1 MKKILHILFVGIL
14 LLGAVVSAHAANG
27 IIETKYYSICAG
39 DTIMPDAHQT
49 RIGSDTIVYDTIRV
63 TDPSMDSIY
72 VYVVNVYSVFF
83 KTESRIIETGTSFMW
98 RDLLIDHAGT
108 YDRVYKT
115 IHDCDSTYQLVVTER
130 AGKPEKPVTFT
141 ICDGESVEFNGQ
153 TYSASGTYY
162 SDMNADTVYK
172 ITIVKHPSQL
182 YQQTAVIDATH
193 PYYWQYMLNGEL
205 HTDTLTEPGVY
216 EYTTQNPETGCND
229 THRLIVTRDETS
241 YHFEEAFTIC
251 ENEEFSWHGLSNLNR
266 QGIGTTTDYFDR
278 FVSQAGK
285 DSIYHLALTVN
296 PVPRRT
302 QTLTFC
308 ESIDWNGRTYTE
320 SGLVIDT
327 LTSVL
332 GCDSIITTILAR
344 GIPFHRHDTATI
356 VPGETMTW
364 HGQTINNSG
373 LYEDKHVTSMG
384 CDSVYTLGVGMKEAV
399 PQMDMRTDYISIC
412 YGEEYVWRGKTYRE
426 PNRYVDTLY
435 TDNTKTE
442 VDSLFVLVLTVNPR
456 YDLTERVTFRD
467 FPVNYRN
474 TLIQG
479 PGIYPIHYTSSLG
492 CDSIITLMVDREVI
506 RDELTVTICPGETYL
521 WRGHVYQ
528 ESHRYVETE
537 TDANGVDSV
546 EHILNL
552 TVKYIPETR
561 ITRTICRGTSY
572 TFADQ
577 TLTESGIYTH
587 TFHDTGCDS
596 VVVLSLNVLNADTVK
611 YIRHINEGES
621 YTWHNKVYHETGV
634 DYYTT
639 QNRFGCD
646 STEMLILTVNHV
658 DTIDSVATICPS
670 ETLEWHGIRASQNG
684 VFTNPEQQPTGDFIY
699 YRLHLTVREL
709 QQVDV
714 DFTVCGN
721 ENVVYNGKTYTEA
734 GYYYDM
740 LGCDTLVRIHVK
752 KNPLQVYET
761 HGTLGGEHGFTWT
774 YMDNGTEK
782 TQVFNQPGTYEYES
796 PNSETGCS
804 DLWRLVLTK
813 DESSYHF
820 VETLTIC
827 EGDDFTWHGLTN
839 LSRQIGNNQHY
850 FDAYQTRTGN
860 DSIYELILTVLPAKR
875 TVSTVTFCGE
885 TTWKGHTYTQSAV
898 VYDTLVSATGCDSI
912 VRINL
917 DKASSFY
924 KHDTA
929 TIVQGEIL
937 HWHGLQISTDG
948 LYRDAYTTQF
958 GCDSIYEI
966 GVGLIAAT
974 PQTNLYTI
982 QFSICDGDVY
992 TWRGKD
998 YMTGG
1003 TYVDTVWTEGREQ
1016 IDSIFVLRLTVLQSY
1031 SDTIVRHMYS
1041 CSQEAGIRYNGRD
1054 YFQSQ
1059 AVIENLRTVGGC
1071 DSIVKIFMHVGESLY
1086 QRDTVRI
1093 GDTKVPYAWRPNND
1107 TTIYLSTPGTHTYS
1121 KPAEGGCDNVWELYL
1136 EIYPSFLRED
1146 SIAICESELPFY
1158 WQNGPD
1164 EHRNDAI
1171 SGQPGQTRLVEYN
1184 YPGSIIGVDSI
1195 YRLKLYVMPQAKHVE
1210 QITLCEGQQKTL
1222 PNGKTYYM
1230 LESDSVY
1237 RDTVYFAN
1245 PNMPGCD
1252 SIVYYEIQQFASL
1265 TQTETKILHVGET
1278 IHWHGQTIT
1287 SGGPYQDIVP
1297 AAAAGG
1303 CDSIYNLNVV
1313 QEMREEMVVCKIDT
1327 PNLYPV
1333 IWRDDTLYTTGLWTD
1348 TVYENGFIK
1357 EYYSLDL
1364 TITLPYDTTIYLKG
1378 CDVAGV
1384 TWRDETFMQDTAFID
1399 RIPVT
1404 PYNPKNPCDSVFHV
1418 NIKVGKT
1425 YNITI
1430 TDTICESDLPYILG
1444 RQNPDTIWTDARHR
1458 PQPHTD
1464 TTACGC
1470 DSTVNLVLY
1479 ITPTLA
1485 KNDST
1490 FACEDEIAEH
1500 PVILGD
1506 TVNPW
1511 FQYRE
1516 GGKYADIWRGKWKG
1530 IEYTHDTIVWDCN
1543 HEYFHH
1549 IIVRPRQSQP
1559 KDTTYYLCEG
1569 DSVQLFWPKDTMIK
1583 TPGIYY
1589 DTVVNVSPW
1598 WDTKHSQYIH
1608 NDKAYACDSVVRWT
1622 VLYADALT
1630 VDTTER
1636 HIALGDSIFWGGEY
1650 RYFTGYYDSIC
1661 DSQQGLQ
1668 DSEQR
1673 FCKEHHWLHLTADTV
1688 YRYTDTI
1695 HICHP
1700 AYLEYTHTFADQ
1712 HEVKFNT
1719 PDQDT
1724 AIIHVTDSTKQI
1736 QYGFYDHYYT
1746 LVAYYHQ
1753 QYLTQI
1759 EDTICE
1765 GGEYRWDIHRN
1776 NTTIERW
1783 LTKEGTYRDT
1793 LEAMNGCDSIIEL
1806 HLRVRYRNEV
1816 THKTVMITDRELPYL
1831 WSHTWRNGQTDT
1843 TVVDTLHYSGEYRFV
1858 MPSIH
1863 GCDSVDSLHLTVH
1876 ETHVFYDTIQVCS
1889 PINIT
1894 HTHVWA
1900 TGYEQQFTV
1909 PQDDQKIH
1917 YYDTLRTAIPMDSIY
1932 DLYVDFHQ
1940 QYLTQIIDTIC
1951 EGAEYRWDI
1960 HRDNTTIERWL
1971 TKEGTYRDTL
1981 EAMNGC
1987 DSIIELHLRVRY
1999 RNEVT
2004 HKTVMITDRELPYLW
2019 SHTWRNGQTDTTVVD
2034 TLHYSGEYRFVMP
2047 SIHGCDSVDSLH
2059 LTVHETHVFYDTIQV
2074 CSPINI
2080 THTHVWATGY
2090 EQQFTVPQDDQK
2102 IHYYDTLRTAIPMD
2116 SIYDLYVDFHQQY
2129 LTQIIDTI
2137 CEGAEYRFD
2146 IHRNNTTIER
2156 WLSEEGTYRDTLEA
2170 MNGCDSIIE
2179 LHLRVRYRNEVTHKT
2194 VMITDRELPYLWPHT
2209 WRNGRTDTTV
2219 VDTLHYTGEY
2229 RFVMPSIHGCDS
2241 VDSLHLTIHETHV
2254 FYDTIQVC
2262 SPINITHT
2270 HVWATGYEQQF
2281 TVPQDD
2287 QQIHYYDTLRTF
2299 IPMDSIYDLYV
2310 DYHVQ
2315 TITYLDTTLCEGDS
2329 LRFGLTKSH
2338 TPRFLTETGI
2348 YRDTLT
2354 RTANGCDSI
2363 IELRL
2368 NVFPRYNNYQTVHI
2382 ADTDTPYIWPH
2393 YQGGHLL
2400 TNDTLYATGEY
2411 VYRFQSDYSCDSI
2424 DSLSLRVHITY
2435 LFRDTVQICQS
2446 ETPYTWYDKQDI
2458 YETGEYIKHFQTH
2471 DGYDSTY
2478 VRYVKVMPVTYDT
2491 IEATICEGDS
2501 LRFGLS
2507 KQNKPRFLYNAGTYT
2522 DTLVNSFNCDS
2533 IVTLRLNIYPKHYE
2547 HHQVDIADTDTP
2559 YVWPHYQDG
2568 HLLDSDTLYAAGEYV
2583 YHFQSSHG
2591 CDSIDSL
2598 SLRVHTTYLFRDT
2611 VTICSDQTPYTW
2623 YDKQDIYETGEYIK
2637 HFQTHDGYDST
2648 YVRYVQ
2654 VLPVIHDTIRHA
2666 MCEGTDYLFNG
2677 KRYTEAGS
2685 YTDTLVSMHGCD
2697 SIVTLVL
2704 TVNKSV
2710 YLRIPADIYEGEHYT
2725 FYGVD
2730 YTTSGT
2736 YRHYGQTAEGCDSIA
2751 ELFLTV
2757 HPQIDTTVII
2767 CKNELPYTMTNR
2779 WSGETKT
2786 LYQAGIYRDDTTYV
2800 NGQRTFFTLQLIVNE
2815 PQFDT
2820 VRAAI
2825 CEGSSYAFRGIALT
2839 ESGIYRDT
2847 VRAANG
2853 CDSITTLILT
2863 VNQPYYN
2870 HRVEH
2875 IFEGQQIQFFDTVC
2889 KTTGTYYHYG
2899 TTPEGCDSTSVL
2911 QLIVHQ
2917 LVDTIVTV
2925 CSDDLPYMWVN
2936 KWDGTTTPL
2945 YTAGIYRNDTTY
2957 LNGERMFYGLQL
2969 VVNQPQFDT
2978 IRHSMCQGSSYD
2990 FKGNTYYEQGIYRDT
3005 LAAANG
3011 CDSIVTLILTVN
3023 EPYYN
3028 VIRETILEG
3037 HTYDFFG
3044 DTYSTS
3050 GTYTHYARTP
3060 EGCDSTTVLQLSV
3073 HPLVDTIITVCDN
3086 DIPVIWYNRW
3096 NGNVEQFYSEGLYRN
3111 DTIINGEKRFYG
3123 IQVNIH
3129 TQVFDTI
3136 RHSMC
3141 QGSSYDFKGNTYY
3154 EQGIYRDTL
3163 AAANGCDSIVTLIL
3177 TVNEPYY
3184 KIIRETVLEGQYYV
3198 FFGDTIRETMTV
3210 SHSGRTPEGCD
3221 STTVLELTVHQ
3232 LVDTVVTVCSSDLP
3246 YVWTNR
3252 WNGLEEK
3259 FYGAGTYRNDTSI
3272 NGERLY
3278 YGIKLVVT
3286 EPSSS
3291 TIYREICE
3299 GDNYNF
3305 NGRMLSIKGEYRD
3318 TIRNTIGCDS
3328 IIILNLNVLK
3338 KYHHTVERTIFEGDT
3353 VHFEGQTYSAAGIY
3367 PFRYTSS
3374 FGCDSIVELHLYVN
3388 RVYED
3393 SISICSNELP
3403 YIWHGKTIYES
3414 GVYRDTVTNTEGR
3427 QTILGLMINVLPI
3440 THAPEPQVATICE
3453 GDFYRFA
3460 GKILTEQGIYY
3471 DTLVAQNGCDS
3482 IVMLSLQVMPVNYQ
3496 TLTKRIF
3503 EGDSIE
3509 FNGQWLK
3516 TSGVYERRTKNQ
3528 YGCTDTEQLIL
3539 TVLKEFRMD
3548 TTAYVCDNELPFI
3561 WRGYEYNES
3570 GDYTLPI
3577 AWTDSS
3583 RVVKTLHLTVNPAF
3597 YGYRNISICQGD
3609 TFKFKGNSYTENGE
3623 FLDVIPSGHG
3633 CDSIIRYIISVHPT
3647 FDHIFEKHIS
3657 DKQPYDFHGRILTQS
3672 GTYEWTGKTVA
3683 GCDSV
3688 EHLLL
3693 TVHPSYFITDT
3704 VDVCQS
3710 DTSMYPFKWRGYE
3723 FIKSGTYRDTTLTS
3737 YGFDSICEVVLKV
3750 HPAYYLYEQYEI
3762 GEGQTLRLHGK
3773 DITKPG
3779 VYEDTLT
3786 SIFGCDSIY
3795 HIVVN
3800 LKRVKEITLIDSI
3813 CQGDY
3818 YDFFGKQLTQNGKYV
3833 HVSDDKTTV
3842 TTLTLKVLPVSI
3854 TEKRVV
3860 IANNKTG
3867 SNYYIYNSKLYNN
3880 LPLGPSEFSEIYRN
3894 QYNCDS
3900 IFRLIIVVTNRVSE
3914 WDQIPLC
3921 PGHEIKIDGDTI
3933 RQAGMYTFPRR
3944 NKDNGELDS
3953 LYRVEVFDAPDF
3965 DFPTIQRTICDGD
3978 TVFIGGKAIT
3988 RGGHHDILLKTVHGC
4003 DSIYHLD
4010 LTVNPSYHFITDTTI
4025 IDYESVTWR
4034 GKTYNQ
4040 SGTYDRSWPTIHDC
4054 DSTYSLRLTVIPTQR
4069 DTLTKTICADDSYF
4083 WRGKLYNTDGFY
4095 SDTVRS
4101 IQTNF
4106 SAIYSL
4112 RLIVA
4117 YPTTITSA
4125 KTSEVC
4131 ADDDAFDIEFE
4142 YDGAKPE
4149 YYNVYFD
4156 ALAKREGFRDVI
4168 NARFGSDMIAHI
4180 DLPKF
4185 STVAYESDSESHPQY
4200 VRPDYYTMRLVLD
4213 NGICGISQSTDL
4225 TLLVKYPSWIIQQNW
4240 DDVVAPLRP
4249 ELNGGY
4255 NFVQY
4260 EWYIN
4265 NELVPMHGLGYL
4277 HNDNLQIGD
4286 EVVMSVVRE
4295 GENYSIPTCPI
4306 VITKAKPTAT
4316 YPTLDVYP
4324 TQAPRHA
4331 PVVTLQSEQDG
4342 SYSIYSSTGT
4352 LIETGTFSQG
4362 AQQLTLPA
4370 VNGIWFIRTQTMSG
4384 QTDTHKIM
4392 IY

>member
-72 VYVVNVYSVFF
+72 VYVVNVYPVFF

-399 PQMDMRTDYISIC
+399 PQMDMRTYYVSIC
-412 YGEEYVWRGKTYRE
+412 YGDEYVWRGKTYRE

-658 DTIDSVATICPS
+658 DTIDSVATICPG

-885 TTWKGHTYTQSAV
+885 TTWKGHTYTQSAI
-898 VYDTLVSATGCDSI
+898 VYDTLVSSTGCDSI

-1164 EHRNDAI
+1164 EHRNEAI

-1327 PNLYPV
+1327 PDLYPV

-1357 EYYSLDL
+1357 EFYSLDL

-1384 TWRDETFMQDTAFID
+1384 TWRDETFMQDTTFID

-1490 FACEDEIAEH
+1490 FACEDEIAVH
-1500 PVILGD
+1500 PVVLGD
-1506 TVNPW
+1506 TINPW

-1759 EDTICE
+1759 AA
-1765 GGEYRWDIHRN
+1765 
-1776 NTTIERW
+1776 
-1783 LTKEGTYRDT
+1783 GT
-1793 LEAMNGCDSIIEL
+1793 SI
-1806 HLRVRYRNEV
+1806 
-1816 THKTVMITDRELPYL
+1816 
-1831 WSHTWRNGQTDT
+1831 
-1843 TVVDTLHYSGEYRFV
+1843 
-1858 MPSIH
+1858 
-1863 GCDSVDSLHLTVH
+1863 
-1876 ETHVFYDTIQVCS
+1876 
-1889 PINIT
+1889 
-1894 HTHVWA
+1894 
-1900 TGYEQQFTV
+1900 
-1909 PQDDQKIH
+1909 
-1917 YYDTLRTAIPMDSIY
+1917 
-1932 DLYVDFHQ
+1932 
-1940 QYLTQIIDTIC
+1940 
-1951 EGAEYRWDI
+1951 
-1960 HRDNTTIERWL
+1960 
-1971 TKEGTYRDTL
+1971 
-1981 EAMNGC
+1981 
-1987 DSIIELHLRVRY
+1987 
-1999 RNEVT
+1999 
-2004 HKTVMITDRELPYLW
+2004 
-2019 SHTWRNGQTDTTVVD
+2019 
-2034 TLHYSGEYRFVMP
+2034 
-2047 SIHGCDSVDSLH
+2047 
-2059 LTVHETHVFYDTIQV
+2059 
-2074 CSPINI
+2074 
-2080 THTHVWATGY
+2080 
-2090 EQQFTVPQDDQK
+2090 
-2102 IHYYDTLRTAIPMD
+2102 
-2116 SIYDLYVDFHQQY
+2116 
-2129 LTQIIDTI
+2129 
-2137 CEGAEYRFD
+2137 
-2146 IHRNNTTIER
+2146 
-2156 WLSEEGTYRDTLEA
+2156 
-2170 MNGCDSIIE
+2170 
-2179 LHLRVRYRNEVTHKT
+2179 
-2194 VMITDRELPYLWPHT
+2194 
-2209 WRNGRTDTTV
+2209 
-2219 VDTLHYTGEY
+2219 
-2229 RFVMPSIHGCDS
+2229 
-2241 VDSLHLTIHETHV
+2241 
-2254 FYDTIQVC
+2254 
-2262 SPINITHT
+2262 
-2270 HVWATGYEQQF
+2270 
-2281 TVPQDD
+2281 
-2287 QQIHYYDTLRTF
+2287 
-2299 IPMDSIYDLYV
+2299 
-2310 DYHVQ
+2310 
-2315 TITYLDTTLCEGDS
+2315 
-2329 LRFGLTKSH
+2329 
-2338 TPRFLTETGI
+2338 
-2348 YRDTLT
+2348 
-2354 RTANGCDSI
+2354 
-2363 IELRL
+2363 
-2368 NVFPRYNNYQTVHI
+2368 
-2382 ADTDTPYIWPH
+2382 
-2393 YQGGHLL
+2393 
-2400 TNDTLYATGEY
+2400 
-2411 VYRFQSDYSCDSI
+2411 
-2424 DSLSLRVHITY
+2424 
-2435 LFRDTVQICQS
+2435 
-2446 ETPYTWYDKQDI
+2446 
-2458 YETGEYIKHFQTH
+2458 
-2471 DGYDSTY
+2471 
-2478 VRYVKVMPVTYDT
+2478 
-2491 IEATICEGDS
+2491 ATI
-2501 LRFGLS
+2501 
-2507 KQNKPRFLYNAGTYT
+2507 
-2522 DTLVNSFNCDS
+2522 
-2533 IVTLRLNIYPKHYE
+2533 
-2547 HHQVDIADTDTP
+2547 
-2559 YVWPHYQDG
+2559 
-2568 HLLDSDTLYAAGEYV
+2568 
-2583 YHFQSSHG
+2583 
-2591 CDSIDSL
+2591 
-2598 SLRVHTTYLFRDT
+2598 
-2611 VTICSDQTPYTW
+2611 
-2623 YDKQDIYETGEYIK
+2623 
-2637 HFQTHDGYDST
+2637 
-2648 YVRYVQ
+2648 
-2654 VLPVIHDTIRHA
+2654 
-2666 MCEGTDYLFNG
+2666 
-2677 KRYTEAGS
+2677 
-2685 YTDTLVSMHGCD
+2685 
-2697 SIVTLVL
+2697 
-2704 TVNKSV
+2704 
-2710 YLRIPADIYEGEHYT
+2710 
-2725 FYGVD
+2725 
-2730 YTTSGT
+2730 
-2736 YRHYGQTAEGCDSIA
+2736 
-2751 ELFLTV
+2751 
-2757 HPQIDTTVII
+2757 
-2767 CKNELPYTMTNR
+2767 
-2779 WSGETKT
+2779 
-2786 LYQAGIYRDDTTYV
+2786 
-2800 NGQRTFFTLQLIVNE
+2800 
-2815 PQFDT
+2815 
-2820 VRAAI
+2820 
-2825 CEGSSYAFRGIALT
+2825 
-2839 ESGIYRDT
+2839 
-2847 VRAANG
+2847 
-2853 CDSITTLILT
+2853 
-2863 VNQPYYN
+2863 
-2870 HRVEH
+2870 
-2875 IFEGQQIQFFDTVC
+2875 
-2889 KTTGTYYHYG
+2889 
-2899 TTPEGCDSTSVL
+2899 
-2911 QLIVHQ
+2911 
-2917 LVDTIVTV
+2917 
-2925 CSDDLPYMWVN
+2925 
-2936 KWDGTTTPL
+2936 
-2945 YTAGIYRNDTTY
+2945 
-2957 LNGERMFYGLQL
+2957 
-2969 VVNQPQFDT
+2969 
-2978 IRHSMCQGSSYD
+2978 
-2990 FKGNTYYEQGIYRDT
+2990 
-3005 LAAANG
+3005 
-3011 CDSIVTLILTVN
+3011 
-3023 EPYYN
+3023 
-3028 VIRETILEG
+3028 
-3037 HTYDFFG
+3037 
-3044 DTYSTS
+3044 
-3050 GTYTHYARTP
+3050 
-3060 EGCDSTTVLQLSV
+3060 
-3073 HPLVDTIITVCDN
+3073 
-3086 DIPVIWYNRW
+3086 
-3096 NGNVEQFYSEGLYRN
+3096 
-3111 DTIINGEKRFYG
+3111 
-3123 IQVNIH
+3123 
-3129 TQVFDTI
+3129 
-3136 RHSMC
+3136 
-3141 QGSSYDFKGNTYY
+3141 
-3154 EQGIYRDTL
+3154 
-3163 AAANGCDSIVTLIL
+3163 
-3177 TVNEPYY
+3177 
-3184 KIIRETVLEGQYYV
+3184 
-3198 FFGDTIRETMTV
+3198 
-3210 SHSGRTPEGCD
+3210 
-3221 STTVLELTVHQ
+3221 
-3232 LVDTVVTVCSSDLP
+3232 
-3246 YVWTNR
+3246 
-3252 WNGLEEK
+3252 
-3259 FYGAGTYRNDTSI
+3259 
-3272 NGERLY
+3272 
-3278 YGIKLVVT
+3278 
-3286 EPSSS
+3286 
-3291 TIYREICE
+3291 
-3299 GDNYNF
+3299 
-3305 NGRMLSIKGEYRD
+3305 
-3318 TIRNTIGCDS
+3318 
-3328 IIILNLNVLK
+3328 
-3338 KYHHTVERTIFEGDT
+3338 
-3353 VHFEGQTYSAAGIY
+3353 
-3367 PFRYTSS
+3367 
-3374 FGCDSIVELHLYVN
+3374 
-3388 RVYED
+3388 
-3393 SISICSNELP
+3393 
-3403 YIWHGKTIYES
+3403 
-3414 GVYRDTVTNTEGR
+3414 
-3427 QTILGLMINVLPI
+3427 
-3440 THAPEPQVATICE
+3440 
-3453 GDFYRFA
+3453 
-3460 GKILTEQGIYY
+3460 
-3471 DTLVAQNGCDS
+3471 
-3482 IVMLSLQVMPVNYQ
+3482 
-3496 TLTKRIF
+3496 
-3503 EGDSIE
+3503 
-3509 FNGQWLK
+3509 
-3516 TSGVYERRTKNQ
+3516 
-3528 YGCTDTEQLIL
+3528 
-3539 TVLKEFRMD
+3539 
-3548 TTAYVCDNELPFI
+3548 
-3561 WRGYEYNES
+3561 
-3570 GDYTLPI
+3570 
-3577 AWTDSS
+3577 
-3583 RVVKTLHLTVNPAF
+3583 
-3597 YGYRNISICQGD
+3597 
-3609 TFKFKGNSYTENGE
+3609 
-3623 FLDVIPSGHG
+3623 
-3633 CDSIIRYIISVHPT
+3633 
-3647 FDHIFEKHIS
+3647 
-3657 DKQPYDFHGRILTQS
+3657 
-3672 GTYEWTGKTVA
+3672 
-3683 GCDSV
+3683 
-3688 EHLLL
+3688 LLL
-3693 TVHPSYFITDT
+3693 S
-3704 VDVCQS
+3704 
-3710 DTSMYPFKWRGYE
+3710 
-3723 FIKSGTYRDTTLTS
+3723 
-3737 YGFDSICEVVLKV
+3737 
-3750 HPAYYLYEQYEI
+3750 
-3762 GEGQTLRLHGK
+3762 
-3773 DITKPG
+3773 
-3779 VYEDTLT
+3779 
-3786 SIFGCDSIY
+3786 
-3795 HIVVN
+3795 
-3800 LKRVKEITLIDSI
+3800 
-3813 CQGDY
+3813 
-3818 YDFFGKQLTQNGKYV
+3818 
-3833 HVSDDKTTV
+3833 
-3842 TTLTLKVLPVSI
+3842 
-3854 TEKRVV
+3854 
-3860 IANNKTG
+3860 
-3867 SNYYIYNSKLYNN
+3867 
-3880 LPLGPSEFSEIYRN
+3880 
-3894 QYNCDS
+3894 
-3900 IFRLIIVVTNRVSE
+3900 
-3914 WDQIPLC
+3914 
-3921 PGHEIKIDGDTI
+3921 
-3933 RQAGMYTFPRR
+3933 AG
-3944 NKDNGELDS
+3944 
-3953 LYRVEVFDAPDF
+3953 
-3965 DFPTIQRTICDGD
+3965 
-3978 TVFIGGKAIT
+3978 
-3988 RGGHHDILLKTVHGC
+3988 
-4003 DSIYHLD
+4003 
-4010 LTVNPSYHFITDTTI
+4010 
-4025 IDYESVTWR
+4025 
-4034 GKTYNQ
+4034 
-4040 SGTYDRSWPTIHDC
+4040 
-4054 DSTYSLRLTVIPTQR
+4054 
-4069 DTLTKTICADDSYF
+4069 
-4083 WRGKLYNTDGFY
+4083 
-4095 SDTVRS
+4095 
-4101 IQTNF
+4101 
-4106 SAIYSL
+4106 
-4112 RLIVA
+4112 
-4117 YPTTITSA
+4117 
-4125 KTSEVC
+4125 
-4131 ADDDAFDIEFE
+4131 
-4142 YDGAKPE
+4142 
-4149 YYNVYFD
+4149 
-4156 ALAKREGFRDVI
+4156 
-4168 NARFGSDMIAHI
+4168 
-4180 DLPKF
+4180 
-4185 STVAYESDSESHPQY
+4185 
-4200 VRPDYYTMRLVLD
+4200 
-4213 NGICGISQSTDL
+4213 
-4225 TLLVKYPSWIIQQNW
+4225 
-4240 DDVVAPLRP
+4240 
-4249 ELNGGY
+4249 
-4255 NFVQY
+4255 
-4260 EWYIN
+4260 
-4265 NELVPMHGLGYL
+4265 
-4277 HNDNLQIGD
+4277 
-4286 EVVMSVVRE
+4286 
-4295 GENYSIPTCPI
+4295 
-4306 VITKAKPTAT
+4306 
-4316 YPTLDVYP
+4316 
-4324 TQAPRHA
+4324 
-4331 PVVTLQSEQDG
+4331 
-4342 SYSIYSSTGT
+4342 
-4352 LIETGTFSQG
+4352 
-4362 AQQLTLPA
+4362 
-4370 VNGIWFIRTQTMSG
+4370 
-4384 QTDTHKIM
+4384 
-4392 IY
+4392 